1 MTSIR
6 LGLAAFLALVLQLAF
21 VDHLSLFGVR
31 PDITVLIVV
40 LLGLRRG
47 PSTGTLVG
55 FFLGLFQDLLAP
67 ATLGMNMLAKSVL
80 GYLSGRLGQTLALST
95 LPLYAPLFAV
105 AVLVHDL
112 LYLMV
117 YTRLDPY
124 RVLKIFLVESLPTA
138 LYTAIV
144 GLIVLAVASVLG
156 DGIFASRREAGGA
169 F

>member
-1 MTSIR
+1 VSSIR
-6 LGLAAFLALVLQLAF
+6 LGLAAFLALVLQLTL
-21 VDHLSLFGVR
+21 VDHLSIFGVR

-40 LLGLRRG
+40 MLALRRG
-47 PSTGTLVG
+47 PLAGTLVG

-80 GYLSGRLGQTLALST
+80 GYLSGRLGQNLALSGIAF
-95 LPLYAPLFAV
+95 YAPLFAV
-105 AVLVHDL
+105 AVLIHDL

-124 RVLKIFLVESLPTA
+124 RILRIFLVESLPTA
-138 LYTAIV
+138 IFTAILGV
-144 GLIVLAVASVLG
+144 ILLALSA
-156 DGIFASRREAGGA
+156 IFGGGVFAPRREAGGG

>member
-1 MTSIR
+1 MSSVR
-6 LGLAAFLALVLQLAF
+6 LGLAALLALVLQLTL
-21 VDHLSLFGVR
+21 VDHLSIFGVR

-47 PSTGTLVG
+47 PSAGTLIG

-67 ATLGMNMLAKSVL
+67 STLGMNMLAKSVL
-80 GYLSGRLGQTLALST
+80 GYLSGRLGQNLALSG
-95 LPLYAPLFAV
+95 LAFYAPLFAV

-117 YTRLDPY
+117 YTKLDPY
-124 RVLKIFLVESLPTA
+124 RILRIFLVESLPTA
-138 LYTAIV
+138 LFTAIV
-144 GLIVLAVASVLG
+144 GVFLLAVSMVLG
-156 DGIFASRREAGGA
+156 GGVFAPRREAGGG